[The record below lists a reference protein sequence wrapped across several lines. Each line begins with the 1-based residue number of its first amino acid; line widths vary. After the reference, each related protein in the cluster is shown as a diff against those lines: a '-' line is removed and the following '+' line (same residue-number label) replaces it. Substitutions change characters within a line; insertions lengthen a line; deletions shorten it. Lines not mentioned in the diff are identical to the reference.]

1 MGRYILRRLILLVG
15 TLIVTSIIIFV
26 LTQFLPG
33 DVARL
38 ILGRDASPEA
48 LGQFNE
54 RFGLD
59 APPVTQYIN
68 WFAGFITGDWGI
80 SFSAGNPRVLD
91 QVIDKLGNSLVLA
104 GFTLIIAIPVSVLL
118 GIVAAVRENTWVDS
132 VISVVSLSVV
142 GLPEFVTGI
151 ILINVFSLG
160 FGWFAATTPPF
171 AELQSLGDW
180 LNVLVLPA
188 ITASF
193 VLIGYI
199 TRMTRA
205 GVIDELKKDYVRTAK
220 LKGLAG
226 QQIMFRHVL
235 RNALLP
241 TITVIAISIGWLI
254 GGMVVIEQVF
264 NYKGLGSLL
273 VDAVK
278 QKNLPVLQA
287 VSMIVVFTYAFS
299 NLVADLLYALLNP
312 RIRLS

>member
-15 TLIVTSIIIFV
+15 TLIVTSIIIFA

-38 ILGRDASPEA
+38 ILGRDASAESLA
-48 LGQFNE
+48 QFNE

-68 WFAGFITGDWGI
+68 WFTGFITGDWGI

-104 GFTLIIAIPVSVLL
+104 GFTLIIAIPISVLL

-132 VISVVSLSVV
+132 VISIVSLSVV

-180 LNVLVLPA
+180 LNILVLPA

-220 LKGLAG
+220 LKGLSG

>member
-15 TLIVTSIIIFV
+15 TLIVTSLIIFA

-38 ILGRDASPEA
+38 ILGREASPESIA
-48 LGQFNE
+48 QFNE

-59 APPVTQYIN
+59 QPIVVQYVD
-68 WFAGFITGDWGI
+68 WLTGFVTGDWGV
-80 SFSAGNPRVLD
+80 SFSAGNPRVST

-104 GFTLIIAIPVSVLL
+104 GFTLLIAIPISVVL
-118 GIVAAVRENTWVDS
+118 GIIAAVRENSWVDS
-132 VISVVSLSVV
+132 IVSIVSLSVV
-142 GLPEFVTGI
+142 GLPEFVTGV
-151 ILINVFSLG
+151 ILINIFALG
-160 FGWFAATTPPF
+160 FGWFSATTPPF
-171 AELQSLGDW
+171 SELETLGDW
-180 LNVLVLPA
+180 LNVLVLPS

-193 VLIGYI
+193 VLIGYV
-199 TRMTRA
+199 TRMSRA

-220 LKGLAG
+220 LKGLSPR
-226 QQIMFRHVL
+226 QIMFRHVL

-254 GGMVVIEQVF
+254 GGLVVIEQVF

-287 VSMIVVFTYAFS
+287 VSMIVVFTFAFS

>member
-1 MGRYILRRLILLVG
+1 MGRYILRRLFFLVG
-15 TLIVTSIIIFV
+15 TLIVTSIIIFA

-38 ILGRDASPEA
+38 ILGREASPETLA
-48 LGQFNE
+48 QFNE

-59 APPVTQYIN
+59 QPLVNQYIN
-68 WFAGFITGDWGI
+68 WFTGFITGEWGT
-80 SFSAGNPRVLD
+80 SFSAGNPKVFA

-104 GFTLIIAIPVSVLL
+104 GFTLLIAMPISVLL

-142 GLPEFVTGI
+142 GLPEFVTGV
-151 ILINVFSLG
+151 ILINIFALG

-171 AELQSLGDW
+171 SELTSLGDW
-180 LNVLVLPA
+180 LSVLILPA

-193 VLIGYI
+193 VLIGYV

-220 LKGLAG
+220 LKGLSPR
-226 QQIMFRHVL
+226 QIMMRHVL

-254 GGMVVIEQVF
+254 GGLVVIEQVF

-287 VSMIVVFTYAFS
+287 VSMIVVFTFAFS

>member
-1 MGRYILRRLILLVG
+1 MARYILRRLILLVG
-15 TLIVTSIIIFV
+15 TLIVTSIIIFA

-48 LGQFNE
+48 LAQFNE

-59 APPVTQYIN
+59 QPLVNQYIN
-68 WFAGFITGDWGI
+68 WFTGFITGEWGV
-80 SFSAGNPRVLD
+80 SFSAGNPQVFD
-91 QVIDKLGNSLVLA
+91 QVIDKLGNSLILA
-104 GFTLIIAIPVSVLL
+104 GFTLLIAIPISMLL
-118 GIVAAVRENTWVDS
+118 GIIAAVRENTWVDS
-132 VISVVSLSVV
+132 VVSVVSLSVV
-142 GLPEFVTGI
+142 GLPEFVTGV
-151 ILINVFSLG
+151 ILINIFALG

-171 AELQSLGDW
+171 AELQTLGDW
-180 LNVLVLPA
+180 LNVLILPG

-193 VLIGYI
+193 VLIGYV
-199 TRMTRA
+199 TRMSRA

-220 LKGLAG
+220 LKGLSPR
-226 QQIMFRHVL
+226 QIMFRHVL

-241 TITVIAISIGWLI
+241 TITVVAISIGWLI
-254 GGMVVIEQVF
+254 GGLVVIEQVF

-287 VSMIVVFTYAFS
+287 VSMIVVFTFAFS
-299 NLVADLLYALLNP
+299 NLIADLLYAALNP

>member
-1 MGRYILRRLILLVG
+1 MGRYILRRLIFLVG
-15 TLIVTSIIIFV
+15 TLIVTSIIIFA

-38 ILGRDASPEA
+38 ILGRDASQEA
-48 LGQFNE
+48 LAQFNE

-59 APPVTQYIN
+59 QPLVNQYVN
-68 WFAGFITGDWGI
+68 WFTGFITGEWGT
-80 SFSAGNPRVLD
+80 SFSAGNPKVFP

-104 GFTLIIAIPVSVLL
+104 GFTLIIAIPISMLL
-118 GIVAAVRENTWVDS
+118 GIVAAVRENTWIDSLIS
-132 VISVVSLSVV
+132 VISLSVV

-151 ILINVFSLG
+151 ILINIFALG
-160 FGWFAATTPPF
+160 FGWFSATTPPF

-180 LNVLVLPA
+180 LSVLILPS

-193 VLIGYI
+193 VLIGYV

-205 GVIDELKKDYVRTAK
+205 GVIDELKKDYVRTAT
-220 LKGLAG
+220 LKGLSPR
-226 QQIMFRHVL
+226 QIMLRHVL

-241 TITVIAISIGWLI
+241 TITVVAISIGWLI
-254 GGMVVIEQVF
+254 GGLVVIEQVF

-287 VSMIVVFTYAFS
+287 VSMIVVFTFAFS
-299 NLVADLLYALLNP
+299 NLMADLLYAFLNP